1 MCRIASFSGAE
12 SEESFKDFGKNREAM
27 RLCREGECV
36 FFSIGPKVYFG
47 SGGLHTNTGAQLD
60 SNTLKPSLGQH
71 VKSTVYHA
79 HHEFTGQ
86 PDITRETS
94 LIRVAVEV
102 YICVHLFNNLTVNN
116 FDLLD
121 LRIGPYITT
130 TMWRCY

>member
-12 SEESFKDFGKNREAM
+12 TEESFKDFGKNREAM

-47 SGGLHTNTGAQLD
+47 SGGLHTNTDAQFD
-60 SNTLKPSLGQH
+60 SSTLKPSLGQH

-79 HHEFTGQ
+79 YHEFTGQ

-94 LIRVAVEV
+94 LIHVAVEV
-102 YICVHLFNNLTVNN
+102 CICVHPFNNLTGNN

-121 LRIGPYITT
+121 
-130 TMWRCY
+130 